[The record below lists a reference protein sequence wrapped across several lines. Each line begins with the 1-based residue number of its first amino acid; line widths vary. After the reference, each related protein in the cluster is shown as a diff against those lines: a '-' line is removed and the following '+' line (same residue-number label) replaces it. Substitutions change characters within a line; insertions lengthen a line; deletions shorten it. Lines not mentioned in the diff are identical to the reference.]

1 MHFASSVCPMVIKQF
16 FGAFMG
22 SYSLIPMFNV
32 SCEAIQLFQIFYIAG
47 DAIFF
52 KDPDVNILDL

>member
-1 MHFASSVCPMVIKQF
+1 MVIKQF

-22 SYSLIPMFNV
+22 SYLLIPMFNV
-32 SCEAIQLFQIFYIAG
+32 SCEAIQLFQIFYRAG